1 MTRALLLDIEGTT
14 TPISFVY
21 EVLFPYARARMADF
35 LAAHWHDTEVR
46 GEVAGLT
53 DWLITT
59 PAEATRVALALM
71 DEDRKLGSL
80 KSLQGRIWKDG
91 YRTGQLYGQLF
102 DEVADRLKDWK
113 DSGCS
118 VNIYSS
124 GSVLAQQLLFGHS
137 QAGDLR
143 PLIDGYFDT
152 AVGAKTDPDSYR
164 LIAQR
169 LSLQPGQGLFATDIV
184 GEASAAHEAGW
195 QAVIVRRPGNHP
207 QPPHSFPEWTEI
219 SAPANRPRAYAPPD
233 SSRA

>member
-21 EVLFPYARARMADF
+21 EVLFPYARDRMVEF
-35 LAAHWHDTEVR
+35 LATHWDETEVR
-46 GEVAGLT
+46 GDVAGLS
-53 DWLITT
+53 DSLITT
-59 PAEATRVALALM
+59 PAEAARVALALM
-71 DEDRKLGSL
+71 AEDRKLGPL

-91 YRTGQLYGQLF
+91 YLTGRLHGQLF
-102 DEVADRLKDWK
+102 DEVADRLRAWK
-113 DSGCS
+113 DAGCS

-143 PLIDGYFDT
+143 PLIDGFFDT

-169 LSLQPGQGLFATDIV
+169 LGLQPGQGLFATDIV

-207 QPPHSFPEWTEI
+207 QPSHPFPEWTDI
-219 SAPANRPRAYAPPD
+219 SAPATV
-233 SSRA
+233 